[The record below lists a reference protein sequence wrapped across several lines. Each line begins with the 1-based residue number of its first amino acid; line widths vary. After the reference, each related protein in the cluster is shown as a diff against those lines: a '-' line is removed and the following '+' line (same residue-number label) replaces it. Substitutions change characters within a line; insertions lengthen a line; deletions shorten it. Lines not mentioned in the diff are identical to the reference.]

1 MRFQH
6 YIYLLLCS
14 FAPQKKCRGDLNGM
28 ISKTLVK
35 GQIDQLSLPPS
46 LSLCIAI
53 PKVKLRV
60 TNSISGN
67 PLKQESV
74 SRLLQMIFT
83 AYFQVSNCS
92 IYGAATGSSPA
103 SFLQRAIHPGVIW
116 VRKKFP
122 EIKNRALVLK
132 CSLCLFKTATET
144 IQFIW
149 IIYVSI
155 FYRCSR

>member
-6 YIYLLLCS
+6 YINLLLCS

-35 GQIDQLSLPPS
+35 GQIDQLSLPLS

-60 TNSISGN
+60 TNFISGN
-67 PLKQESV
+67 PLKIGCFQAAIDDIY
-74 SRLLQMIFT
+74 RIFPG
-83 AYFQVSNCS
+83 FQLFYLWGCYRFQPS
-92 IYGAATGSSPA
+92 IIPA
-103 SFLQRAIHPGVIW
+103 KSHPSWGDLGPE
-116 VRKKFP
+116 KFP

-144 IQFIW
+144 I
-149 IIYVSI
+149 
-155 FYRCSR
+155 